1 MLLNEFMHLNC
12 MKKLSITFYLKFMMP
27 RLWIFIFLFLNQTSI
42 LSAGEPIYIA
52 YTANLNGNLELC
64 RCQPDEMGSMAQL
77 SGIIDS
83 LRTEYP
89 GLILLDNGDFF
100 KTYPKPVTNMMA
112 VELMSL
118 LNYDAA
124 GVGDQEFVEGI
135 SFLKN
140 MWYQYPMT
148 LLSANIK
155 ILQPEGLSFKR
166 YHIITRSE
174 YNIGIVSVLPPA
186 AFEFIPRPD
195 LQILPVDEILSTVL
209 DNLLPRCDIIVL
221 LFHGGFKEALEVVQ
235 RFPQFQ
241 VILAGHS
248 QEKAVKKFPG
258 QIIVQSGY
266 DGEYLG
272 FLELKMEG
280 NKIEFDHKF
289 LPVTDLFNPRPQ
301 FLEKLQQYHRILKA
315 KN

>member
-1 MLLNEFMHLNC
+1 
-12 MKKLSITFYLKFMMP
+12 MKKLSITLYLKFMMT
-27 RLWIFIFLFLNQTSI
+27 RLWIFIFLFLIQTSI

-77 SGIIDS
+77 SGIVDS

-100 KTYPKPVTNMMA
+100 KTYPNPVTNMMA

-135 SFLKN
+135 SFLEN
-140 MWYQYPMT
+140 MWHHYPMT
-148 LLSANIK
+148 LLNANIK
-155 ILQPEGLSFKR
+155 FLQPEGLSFKR

-186 AFEFIPRPD
+186 AFEFIVRPN

-209 DNLLPRCDIIVL
+209 DNLIPRCDIIVL
-221 LFHGGFKEALEVVQ
+221 LYHAGYREALKVAQ
-235 RFPQFQ
+235 RFPQCQ

-248 QEKAVKKFPG
+248 QEQAIKKFPG
-258 QIIVQSGY
+258 QIIVQPGY

-272 FLELKMEG
+272 FLELKKEG
-280 NKIEFDHKF
+280 NSMEFNHNF
-289 LPVTDLFNPRPQ
+289 LPVTDSFIPRPQ

-315 KN
+315 EN